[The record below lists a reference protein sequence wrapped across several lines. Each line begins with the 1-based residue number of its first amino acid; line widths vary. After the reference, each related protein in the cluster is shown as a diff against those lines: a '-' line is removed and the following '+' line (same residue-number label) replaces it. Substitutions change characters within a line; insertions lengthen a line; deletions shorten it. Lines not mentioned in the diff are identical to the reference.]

1 MPLYRLVYQQQGTT
15 EQIALTLK
23 ARRPCSARTEG
34 RNNLNARSLD
44 PVQWPL
50 LSLVEST

>member
-15 EQIALTLK
+15 EQIILTLE
-23 ARRPCSARTEG
+23 ARRPCSARTRG
-34 RNNLNARSLD
+34 RNDLNARPLD
-44 PVQWPL
+44 PVAWPL

>member
-15 EQIALTLK
+15 EQIILTLE
-23 ARRPCSARTEG
+23 ARRPCSARTRG
-34 RNNLNARSLD
+34 RNDLNARHLD
-44 PVQWPL
+44 PVAWPL

>member
-15 EQIALTLK
+15 EQIVLSLD
-23 ARRPCSARTEG
+23 ARRPCSARTRG
-34 RNNLNARSLD
+34 RNDLNARALD

-50 LSLVEST
+50 ILLGETT